1 MERAQIRNFCII
13 AHIDHGKS
21 TLADR
26 FLELTG
32 TVEARK
38 MRAQLLDT
46 MDLERERG
54 ITIKLQPVRMTWS
67 PLGENSK
74 FEYRNSKQIQNSNDQ
89 NLKRS
94 TGDVSDWPH
103 HPSPYGEPSG
113 FRASD
118 LSNSEYTLNLIDTPG
133 HVDFS
138 YEVSRSL
145 EAVEGAILLV
155 DATQGVQAQTLANL
169 EMARRAGLKIIPA
182 VNKVDLPEARSEE
195 VAFELS
201 AILGCEPDA
210 VQFVSA
216 KTGKGVE
223 ELLERVIREVP
234 PPRASEKN
242 YPRALIFDSYYDD
255 YRGVVVYVRVF
266 DGEINKSDPIYFVE
280 QKKSSEAS
288 DVGMIQLALKSTES
302 LKEGEI
308 GFIVSALKDVS
319 QARVGDTV
327 TVGQSRGQ
335 TIEPLPGYREP
346 KPMVYAE
353 IYSTSGED
361 FGRLRDSLAK
371 LKLSDSALVF
381 EPKSSTAFGFGFRC
395 GFLGLLH
402 LEIVKE
408 RLEREYDLRLVIT
421 TPTVDFRRD
430 KEGKYF
436 EPYVKAEIILPS
448 KYLGAVMEIAQGR
461 RGVQKNLRHLEDKV
475 ILEYEMPL
483 SEIIVDFYDAVKS
496 ASKGYGS
503 VSYEV
508 IGSRESDLVQLDVLL
523 AGEKVEA
530 FSRLVYRSFIERV
543 ARQLVGRMKE
553 LIPRQNFEVKIQ
565 AALGGRIIAAERI
578 APYRKDVTEKLYGG
592 DVTRKRK
599 LLEKQKKG
607 KKKMAQVGRVELPSD
622 VFVKLLKY

>member
-1 MERAQIRNFCII
+1 MDRQHIRNFCII

-32 TVEARK
+32 TVEPRK

-54 ITIKLQPVRMTWS
+54 ITIKLQPVRMRYK
-67 PLGENSK
+67 NQKSK
-74 FEYRNSKQIQNSNDQ
+74 IKNQNDNEKCKDAKGTEDAEGDSKYS
-89 NLKRS
+89 
-94 TGDVSDWPH
+94 
-103 HPSPYGEPSG
+103 
-113 FRASD
+113 
-118 LSNSEYTLNLIDTPG
+118 LNLIDTPG

-169 EMARRAGLKIIPA
+169 DMAKRAGLKIIPA
-182 VNKVDLPEARSEE
+182 VNKTDLPEARSEE
-195 VAFELS
+195 VAFEIA
-201 AILGCEPDA
+201 AILGCEPDS

-216 KTGKGVE
+216 KTGQGVE
-223 ELLERVIREVP
+223 ELLQRVIREVP
-234 PPRASEKN
+234 PPRQSEKD

-266 DGEINKSDPIYFVE
+266 DGEIKKNEPIYFIE

-288 DVGMIQLALKSTES
+288 DVGMIQLGLKSTGALREGEVGFIIS
-302 LKEGEI
+302 TLKE
-308 GFIVSALKDVS
+308 VSH
-319 QARVGDTV
+319 ARVGDTITAADSLKLIAKSQGHK
-327 TVGQSRGQ
+327 TV
-335 TIEPLPGYREP
+335 EPLPGYAEP

-353 IYSTSGED
+353 IYSASGED
-361 FGRLRDSLAK
+361 YGRLRDSLAK
-371 LKLSDSALVF
+371 LKLSDSALLY
-381 EPKSSTAFGFGFRC
+381 EPKSSSAFGFGFRC

-430 KEGKYF
+430 ERGRYF

-448 KYLGAVMEIAQGR
+448 QYLGAVMEIAQAR
-461 RGVQKNLRHLEDKV
+461 RGKQKNLRHIEDKV
-475 ILEYEMPL
+475 LLEYEIPL
-483 SEIIVDFYDAVKS
+483 SEIIVDFYDAIKS
-496 ASKGYGS
+496 ATKGYGS

-508 IGSRESDLVQLDVLL
+508 VGSRESDLVQLDILL
-523 AGEKVEA
+523 SGERVEA
-530 FSRLVYRSFIERV
+530 FSRLVYRGFVERV
-543 ARQLVGRMKE
+543 ARQMVKRMRE

-592 DVTRKRK
+592 DVTRKKK